1 MPSRRHRREGA
12 SLAPCKGSG
21 DAGLK
26 KCRLSHRRH
35 QRLQR
40 RFDDAGRI
48 GKIIARRQSWV
59 SADMFDSA
67 AADDSWR
74 PGRKG
79 KAEQGRDY
87 CDGDALSLDFLR
99 YRCAAT
105 IAGPSGSH
113 HDNAVYTSALKYL
126 CHLPAHPPGIGD
138 RRAPAGRSQVLGM
151 DRLDDAAVLE

>member
-1 MPSRRHRREGA
+1 MHSCRRRLEGA

-48 GKIIARRQSWV
+48 GKIVGRRQSWV
-59 SADMFDSA
+59 STDMFNPA
-67 AADDSWR
+67 AAYDSGR

-79 KAEQGRDY
+79 QTEQGRDQS
-87 CDGDALSLDFLR
+87 DGDTLSLDFLR

-113 HDNAVYTSALKYL
+113 HDNAVYTPSFKDLR
-126 CHLPAHPPGIGD
+126 HLLTHPSGIGY
-138 RRAPAGRSQVLGM
+138 RRAPAGCCQVLGVY
-151 DRLDDAAVLE
+151 RLDDAAVLE